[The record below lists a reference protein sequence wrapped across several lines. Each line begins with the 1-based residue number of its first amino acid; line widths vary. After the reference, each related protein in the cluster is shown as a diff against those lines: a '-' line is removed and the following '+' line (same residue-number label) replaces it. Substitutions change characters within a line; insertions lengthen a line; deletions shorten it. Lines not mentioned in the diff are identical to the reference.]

1 MGRKSVVCLGG
12 AAVAALGV
20 LVFATGH
27 GVGDES
33 PNLADRAGAFLAAMD
48 PRQRDAGTW
57 AFTDRERFDIHY
69 APFDLEGVRH
79 GDLSETAKETGERL
93 LAAVLSARGHE
104 KTRAI
109 RHLELDI
116 RELESGRSGV
126 EEFRD
131 PERYYWAVF
140 GEPAV
145 DASWGF
151 RFEGHHLSLNVT
163 ATPGQPAA
171 TLPLFLG
178 AQPRLV
184 PEGMPSAGV
193 AVLGEEERLVRELYD
208 SLDESQRTV
217 ATLAYKDDR
226 GHMLGQVST
235 RRDPAA
241 VGLPRRDMN
250 DDQREILDA
259 FLAQFAGLWTAEV
272 EAARLKEIDA
282 AREGLHFAFVAADE
296 PPFSFYVRVAGP
308 GVLIEIDNTA
318 GGDHLHAVWHSP
330 GADFG
335 EDLLA
340 AHLERH
346 HGVLA
351 LRYDSA
357 PGHRVGDGL
366 VPSRRA
372 LRARNHPN
380 RR

>member
-12 AAVAALGV
+12 PALGA
-20 LVFATGH
+20 LVGLAFVTGY
-27 GVGDES
+27 GVGDEL
-33 PNLADRAGAFLAAMD
+33 PNLADRARGFLAAMD
-48 PRQRDAGTW
+48 PRQRQAGTW
-57 AFTDRERFDIHY
+57 AFTDRERLDIHY
-69 APFDLEGVRH
+69 APMGLEGVRH
-79 GDLSETAKETGERL
+79 GELSAAARKSGESL
-93 LAAVLSARGHE
+93 LAAVLSMRGHE
-104 KTRAI
+104 KTHAI
-109 RHLELDI
+109 RQLELDI

-131 PERYYWAVF
+131 PERYYWAIF
-140 GEPAV
+140 GEPAM

-193 AVLGEEERLVRELYD
+193 AVLGEEERLARELYD
-208 SLDESQRTV
+208 SLDDSQRAV
-217 ATLAYKDDR
+217 ATLAYEGDR
-226 GHMLGQVST
+226 GHMLGQVSMLP
-235 RRDPAA
+235 DPAA

-250 DDQREILDA
+250 DDQRTVLDA
-259 FLAQFAGLWTAEV
+259 FLAQFAGLWNAEI
-272 EAARLKEIDA
+272 EAARLKEIDD
-282 AREGLHFAFVAADE
+282 ARDGLHFAFVAADD

-351 LRYDSA
+351 R
-357 PGHRVGDGL
+357 P
-366 VPSRRA
+366 
-372 LRARNHPN
+372 
-380 RR
+380 

>member
-1 MGRKSVVCLGG
+1 MSRKSVGCLGG
-12 AAVAALGV
+12 PAVAAFGV
-20 LVFATGH
+20 LAFVTGH
-27 GVGDES
+27 GVGDEL
-33 PNLADRAGAFLAAMD
+33 PNLADRAGRFLAEMT
-48 PRQRDAGTW
+48 PQQREAGTW
-57 AFTDRERFDIHY
+57 AFTDRERYDIHF

-79 GDLSETAKETGERL
+79 GELSDMAKNTGESL
-93 LAAVLSARGHE
+93 LAAFLSGRGHE

-109 RHLELDI
+109 RQLELDI

-145 DASWGF
+145 DAAWGF

-184 PEGMPSAGV
+184 PAGMPSAGV
-193 AVLGEEERLVRELYD
+193 AVLGEEERLARELYD
-208 SLDESQRTV
+208 SLDESQRAA
-217 ATLAYKDDR
+217 ATLPYKRGR

-235 RRDPAA
+235 LRDPAS

-250 DDQREILDA
+250 DDQRAMLDA
-259 FLAQFAGLWTAEV
+259 FLTEFAGLWNADI
-272 EAARLKEIDA
+272 EAARLKEIND
-282 AREGLHFAFVAADE
+282 AREGLHFAFVDRAD
-296 PPFSFYVRVAGP
+296 PPFSFYVRVSGP

-318 GGDHLHAVWHSP
+318 GGDHLHAVWHRP

-351 LRYDSA
+351 
-357 PGHRVGDGL
+357 
-366 VPSRRA
+366 RR
-372 LRARNHPN
+372 
-380 RR
+380 